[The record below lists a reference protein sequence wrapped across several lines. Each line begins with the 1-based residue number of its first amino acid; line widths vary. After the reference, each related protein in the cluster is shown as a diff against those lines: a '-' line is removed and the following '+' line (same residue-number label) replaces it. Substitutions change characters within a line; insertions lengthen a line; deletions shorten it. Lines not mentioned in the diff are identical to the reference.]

1 MKMKIKKVKNE
12 STITSLGDI
21 EEQKNTLEKIE
32 NILLNGGDELEVDD
46 EIAKKALIPLERM
59 LELAGD

>member
-1 MKMKIKKVKNE
+1 MKKK
-12 STITSLGDI
+12 
-21 EEQKNTLEKIE
+21 TLEKIE
-32 NILLNGGDELEVDD
+32 KILLEGGDELEVDD